1 MKNLKLIELKKEFN
15 RIPDYQIK
23 NLTECTTDEL
33 LFELGYCDWLI
44 KQEHDLE
51 YAYQLKT
58 LIVNNLLKI
67 KINYV

>member
-1 MKNLKLIELKKEFN
+1 MLKKILLCLLGCFW
-15 RIPDYQIK
+15 ILGAHAAQIV
-23 NLTECTTDEL
+23 NVEYIHL
-33 LFELGYCDWLI
+33 LI